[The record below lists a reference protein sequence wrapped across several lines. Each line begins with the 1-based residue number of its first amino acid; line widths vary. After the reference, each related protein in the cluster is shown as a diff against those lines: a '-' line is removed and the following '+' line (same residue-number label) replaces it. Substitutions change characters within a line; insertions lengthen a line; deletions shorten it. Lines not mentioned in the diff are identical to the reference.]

1 MRKFMDEDFLLPD
14 ESSRRLFHDYAK
26 SMPIIDYHCH
36 LPPADI
42 ASDAHFENIA
52 QAWLGGDHYKWRAMR
67 ANGVSEADITG
78 RKSDKR
84 SFLAWA
90 ATVPSLVG
98 NPLYHWTQLELQR
111 YFGIDEVLNTA
122 SAERI
127 WAECNAKI
135 AGPDFGARALLR
147 KMRVKA
153 VCTTDD
159 PADSLEHH
167 ISYAA
172 YRGSAAGAA
181 AGEPVMV
188 PAFRPDKALAIESPL
203 AWKEYLSR
211 LGASASV
218 EIVSYFS
225 LVEALEKRHAF
236 FHEKGCRLSDHAL
249 VQAPGRPVASSRAEA
264 LFERAF
270 GGAREYAR
278 EDGREHAVLST
289 EEAEELKTAL
299 LLEVGRMD
307 ARRGWTM
314 QLHLAAMRNLN
325 SRMFAKLGPDTGY
338 DSVND
343 PVRAAPLAA
352 FLDALERDGLLP
364 KTILYSLNP
373 GDYEVMASV
382 MGCFQDGSIPGKIQ
396 LGSSWWFNDHIDGM
410 ETQLRALA
418 NLGLLSRFV
427 GMLTDSR
434 SFLSFPRHEYFRRIL
449 CRLVGGWVERGEA
462 PADYAALGSMIQDI
476 SYRNA
481 RGYFGIEGIA

>member
-1 MRKFMDEDFLLPD
+1 MKKFMDEDFLLPD
-14 ESSRRLFHDYAK
+14 RSSKRLFHDYAEG
-26 SMPIIDYHCH
+26 MPIIDYHCH

-42 ASDAHFENIA
+42 ETDARFTSIA
-52 QAWLGGDHYKWRAMR
+52 HAWLGGDHYKWRAMR
-67 ANGVSEADITG
+67 ANGVAEADITG
-78 RKSDKR
+78 HAADKR
-84 SFLAWA
+84 TFLAWA
-90 ATVPSLVG
+90 KTVPRLVG
-98 NPLYHWTQLELQR
+98 NPLYHWTHLELKR
-111 YFGIDEVLNTA
+111 YFGVREVLDEG

-127 WAECNAKI
+127 WTACNTELE
-135 AGPDFGARALLR
+135 GPDFGARALLR
-147 KMRVKA
+147 KMRVLA

-167 ISYAA
+167 SSYAA
-172 YRGSAAGAA
+172 YRAGAEN
-181 AGEPVMV
+181 GEPVMV
-188 PAFRPDKALAIESPL
+188 PAFRPDKALAVESPA
-203 AWKEYLSR
+203 AWREYLAK
-211 LGASASV
+211 LGAAAS
-218 EIVSYFS
+218 IDIRSYCD
-225 LVEALEKRHAF
+225 LVGALEKRHAF

-249 VQAPGRPVASSRAEA
+249 VQVPGRPVAEDRAEA
-264 LFERAF
+264 LFGRALS
-270 GGAREYAR
+270 GSRE
-278 EDGREHAVLST
+278 GTPLSP
-289 EEAEELKTAL
+289 EETEELKTAL

-338 DSVND
+338 DSAND

-352 FLDALERDGLLP
+352 FLDALEADGLLP

-373 GDYEVMASV
+373 HDYEVMASV
-382 MGCFQDGSIPGKIQ
+382 MGCFQDGSVPGKMQ

-410 ETQLRALA
+410 ELQLKALA

-462 PADYAALGSMIQDI
+462 PADFDALGGMIKDV

-481 RGYFGIEGIA
+481 SGYFGIPGIKE

>member
-1 MRKFMDEDFLLPD
+1 MTKFMDEAFLLPNK
-14 ESSRRLFHDYAK
+14 SSRRLFHDYAEG
-26 SMPIIDYHCH
+26 MPIIDYHCH

-42 ASDAHFENIA
+42 ESDARFTSIA

-78 RKSDKR
+78 HPADKST
-84 SFLAWA
+84 FLAWA
-90 ATVPSLVG
+90 KTVPCLVG
-98 NPLYHWTQLELQR
+98 NPLYHWTHLELRR
-111 YFGIDEVLNTA
+111 YFGVRETLDER

-127 WAECNAKI
+127 WDACNSALT
-135 AGPDFGARALLR
+135 GPDFGARALLR

-159 PADSLEHH
+159 PSDSLEHH

-172 YRGSAAGAA
+172 YRAVADPAA
-181 AGEPVMV
+181 ATEEPVMV
-188 PAFRPDKALAIESPL
+188 PAFRPDKALAVESPS
-203 AWKEYLSR
+203 AWKEYLGK
-211 LGASASV
+211 LGAAAGI
-218 EIVSYFS
+218 EIRSYRG

-236 FHEKGCRLSDHAL
+236 FHGLGCRLSDHAL
-249 VQAPGRPVASSRAEA
+249 VQAPGRPVADDRAAA
-264 LFERAF
+264 LFDRAF
-270 GGAREYAR
+270 SELREG
-278 EDGREHAVLST
+278 ESLSP

-299 LLEVGRMD
+299 LLEVARMD

-325 SRMFAKLGPDTGY
+325 SRMFAKLGPDTGF
-338 DSVND
+338 DSAND

-352 FLDALERDGLLP
+352 FFDALDAEGLLP

-373 GDYEVMASV
+373 HDYEIMATV
-382 MGCFQDGSIPGKIQ
+382 MGCFQDGSVPGKMQ

-410 ETQLRALA
+410 ELQLRALA

-449 CRLVGGWVERGEA
+449 CALVGGWIERGEA
-462 PADYAALGSMIQDI
+462 PADFDALGGIIKDI
-476 SYRNA
+476 CYRNA
-481 RGYFGIEGIA
+481 LSYFGILGIRD